1 MQTILLLLLVV
12 AFMVGLAAATVVMDT
27 VVSSLGVA
35 FLAMI
40 AVIGLVLAA
49 TGKSKTSSDDT
60 S

>member
-40 AVIGLVLAA
+40 AIIALVIAA
-49 TGKSKTSSDDT
+49 AGKPKTSSDDAP
-60 S
+60 